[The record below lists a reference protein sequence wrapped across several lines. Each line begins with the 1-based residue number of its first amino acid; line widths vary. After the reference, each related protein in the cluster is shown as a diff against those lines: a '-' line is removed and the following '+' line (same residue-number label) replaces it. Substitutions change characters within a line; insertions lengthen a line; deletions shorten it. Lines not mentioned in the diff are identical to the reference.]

1 MNDPNRTGASGFRRT
16 QRVPLS
22 DGRTVVVSP
31 AKAPGA
37 HVLAIESRKG
47 TAVQTVPLTADESQQ
62 VARALVLEAD
72 A

>member
-1 MNDPNRTGASGFRRT
+1 MNDPNRIGASGFRRT
-16 QRVPLS
+16 QRITLS

-47 TAVQTVPLTADESQQ
+47 TVVQTVPLTADETEQL
-62 VARALVLEAD
+62 ARALGGPSC
-72 A
+72 